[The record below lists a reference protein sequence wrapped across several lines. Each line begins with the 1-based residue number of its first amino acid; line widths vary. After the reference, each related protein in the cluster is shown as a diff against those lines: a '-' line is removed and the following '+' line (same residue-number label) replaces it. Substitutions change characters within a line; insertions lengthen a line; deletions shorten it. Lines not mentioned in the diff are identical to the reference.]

1 MAGGE
6 ILGWVVM
13 AGGTV
18 AVICWLDWIQRNL
31 PDALGDDYSDADSRT
46 AALLSALN
54 DVGVKVGQPNQR
66 AGRRLDGPTDLQN
79 IEHSHNRPQSHFR
92 TAVK

>member
-1 MAGGE
+1 
-6 ILGWVVM
+6 M

-31 PDALGDDYSDADSRT
+31 PETLGDDYSDADSRT

-54 DVGVKVGQPNQR
+54 EKPAAKFLGAGSREVRQR
-66 AGRRLDGPTDLQN
+66 ASALKTTR
-79 IEHSHNRPQSHFR
+79 SHNRPQSHFR
-92 TAVK
+92 TLVK